1 MKLRV
6 STAIQSHLN
15 DIIIEMESAPEM
27 AMYRLRFVKYLIS
40 MFPETDKKVDIDE
53 VYEQFKLG
61 NK

>member
-15 DIIIEMESAPEM
+15 DMMIEMESAPEM

-40 MFPETDKKVDIDE
+40 MFPETNKKVDIDE

>member
-6 STAIQSHLN
+6 STVIQSHLN
-15 DIIIEMESAPEM
+15 DVMIEMESAPEM

-40 MFPETDKKVDIDE
+40 MFPETDKKIDIDE

-61 NK
+61 N